1 MPADSWKLAPGL
13 NNVGSYQVSGK
24 PFAKGGIT
32 VPASGSDVG
41 TVVRFPNVTKWVQVE
56 MSPITPDGTRMRMAF
71 SKKGLAEKGDAY
83 FILHNS
89 SSFQRP
95 LDLKVSE
102 LWFMVEAPGS
112 RTAEISLVAGLT
124 NILAGST
131 NTATSASV
139 NGQWVVNGITEAGGP
154 NWSGSLGVS

>member
-1 MPADSWKLAPGL
+1 MPANSWKLAPGL

-32 VPASGSDVG
+32 VPVSGATNG
-41 TVVRFPNVTKWVQVE
+41 AVVRFPNVTKWVHVE
-56 MSPITPDGTRMRMAF
+56 MSNATDSAVRMRMAF
-71 SKKGLAEKGDAY
+71 SKKGLSGKGDSY
-83 FILHNS
+83 FVLHNS

-112 RTAEISLVAGLT
+112 TSATISLVAGLT
-124 NILAGST
+124 SIPAGKT

-154 NWSGSLGVS
+154 NWSGSLGVG